1 MIGFSQ
7 TNDLLGMFPS
17 NLKDSPMTNWSDQ
30 TSITNNFCDEIDEI
44 DEIMK
49 HEHDDA
55 ILIDDP
61 LYVTSIDFDLDS
73 ISDLLENQ
81 SSPGTSSYT
90 QPLNIND
97 LPTTYTNENNNN
109 SLSNT
114 TATSGH
120 SSSDISPKFITL
132 SIDNNRFQQFTQ
144 SNNVNLPP
152 SVQQQQENAIL
163 GRSYPF
169 EIQSN
174 TSGPSDVKRFRS
186 ASMNDGPTLQQQNK
200 LDPQLFDPYRLKS
213 STYNNSTSYQ
223 NKSSNTN
230 DVSST
235 PIWSLT
241 NGTRP
246 ISNSFSEF
254 ENRNKQ
260 LHSNRCPSASFSGS
274 PSMNF
279 RNQTIFP
286 NEINIQSQTLYSINQ
301 STEEDS
307 TPSTRKRL
315 SLVDFPV
322 QEIKNDPESP
332 SGTIEQHSEP
342 DLWSDIEQN
351 SSDHIQDD
359 DDITSDEETN
369 LSSAAAAAVRK
380 SSETH
385 SSSSSLFWQYNV
397 QSKGPKTKRILYLK
411 ERDPHLYR
419 EFSDP
424 VYQIKLTQ
432 TKGQTF
438 NKLRKGDGN
447 DVTPNPMK
455 LYQLGKQIRDLSNNS
470 SSVYHGIYHVDHH
483 INSNDTVEVKK
494 QKNKIASRA
503 CRLRKKAQHEANK
516 LKLHGLNDEH
526 KALNDIIAA
535 TKLIILKRYRDG
547 QLASP
552 SSPPKQSLETALDQL
567 IAKKYGQPVAGNGDA
582 FVQTIINDM
591 ERLYAL
597 KEKRSYSLKT

>member
-1 MIGFSQ
+1 
-7 TNDLLGMFPS
+7 MFPS
-17 NLKDSPMTNWSDQ
+17 NLKDSPMTDWSDQ
-30 TSITNNFCDEIDEI
+30 TSTTNNFCDEIDEI
-44 DEIMK
+44 MN
-49 HEHDDA
+49 HEHEDV
-55 ILIDDP
+55 ILTDDP

-73 ISDLLENQ
+73 ISDLLESQ

-97 LPTTYTNENNNN
+97 RPTTFTNENNNN

-114 TATSGH
+114 TATSGY

-132 SIDNNRFQQFTQ
+132 TIDNNRFQQFIQ

-152 SVQQQQENAIL
+152 YVQQQEENASF

-174 TSGPSDVKRFRS
+174 TSGPSNVKRFRS

-200 LDPQLFDPYRLKS
+200 LDPQLFDLYRLKS

-223 NKSSNTN
+223 NKSSNTD

-235 PIWSLT
+235 PLWSLV

-254 ENRNKQ
+254 ENRNEQ
-260 LHSNRCPSASFSGS
+260 LHSNRSSSASFSGS
-274 PSMNF
+274 PSMKL
-279 RNQTIFP
+279 RNQTRFL

-315 SLVDFPV
+315 SLVDFSV
-322 QEIKNDPESP
+322 QEVKNDPESP

-351 SSDHIQDD
+351 SSDHIQNDNNNNDD
-359 DDITSDEETN
+359 DTDITSDEETN
-369 LSSAAAAAVRK
+369 LSSSAAALRK
-380 SSETH
+380 SPETH

-397 QSKGPKTKRILYLK
+397 QSKGPKTKRMLYLK

-483 INSNDTVEVKK
+483 INSNDTAEVKK

-526 KALNDIIAA
+526 KALNDIIAE
-535 TKLIILKRYRDG
+535 TKLIILKRYHDG

-552 SSPPKQSLETALDQL
+552 SSSPKQSLETAFDQL
-567 IAKKYGQPVAGNGDA
+567 IAKKYSQPVAGNGDA